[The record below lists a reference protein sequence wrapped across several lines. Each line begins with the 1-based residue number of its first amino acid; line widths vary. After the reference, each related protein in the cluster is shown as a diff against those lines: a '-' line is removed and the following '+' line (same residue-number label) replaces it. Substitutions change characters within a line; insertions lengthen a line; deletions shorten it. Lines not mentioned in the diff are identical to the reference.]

1 MNKIRLEPREKK
13 TAIKNSVGRIILA
26 VLMLLVQFIWVW
38 VLVTKLTTQYPVINI
53 VISVFA
59 VILVIAINENE
70 KIMSLKAPT
79 MILIMMAPVIGVLFF
94 LLSEAMSNTVM
105 MRRRFENYRL
115 LTERFIRP
123 DGSVISDIKSIDK
136 SASRDFSYIQDI
148 CKFPVYKNTK
158 IEYYADTTKA
168 LESQISEISK
178 AQSFIF
184 MEYHAIEDQEAFDG
198 LKNALFERAAAGVDV
213 RILYDDLG
221 SFVFINH
228 DFIKRMEAHGIKCRA
243 FNPIMPFFNLFINNR
258 DHRKITVIDGKV
270 GFTGGYNIANEYF
283 NITHPYGE
291 WKDAGIMM
299 KGSAVRSLTAMFL
312 EMWNSIEK
320 KDIEQ
325 DVEKFFNY
333 TGADI
338 NAPGFIAPYADTP
351 LDDEPTGENVYINVI
366 SSASDYVWFITP
378 YLIISDELKR
388 ALQLAAKR
396 GVDVRIITPG
406 KPDKKMIYQ
415 ATRSYYSELISSGV
429 KIYEFTPGFC
439 HAKLCVSDDRM
450 AVVGTINLD
459 FRSLYHHF
467 ENAVLMY
474 DVPAIADIRKDFEDT
489 FERSDDVTSRYNVRQ
504 KGIIRV
510 VQSLLRLVA
519 PLF

>member
-1 MNKIRLEPREKK
+1 MNKSRFEPREKK
-13 TAIKNSVGRIILA
+13 TAIKNSVGRIFLA
-26 VLMLLVQFIWVW
+26 VLMLLVQFFWVW
-38 VLVTKLTTQYPVINI
+38 VLVTRLTEQYPVINI

-94 LLSEAMSNTVM
+94 LLSEAMSNTIM
-105 MRRRFENYRL
+105 MKRRFENNRM
-115 LTERFIRP
+115 LTDSFIVP
-123 DGSVISDIKSIDK
+123 SSDVISSI
-136 SASRDFSYIQDI
+136 SEPSYARDFSYVQDHTRY
-148 CKFPVYKNTK
+148 PVYQDNEVT
-158 IEYYADTTKA
+158 YYADTTKA
-168 LESQISEISK
+168 LESQIAEISK

-184 MEYHAIEDQEAFDG
+184 MEYHAIEDQKSFEG
-198 LKNALFERAAAGVDV
+198 LKSALFERAAAGVEV

-270 GFTGGYNIANEYF
+270 GFTGGYNIADEYF

-291 WKDAGIMM
+291 WKDAGVMI
-299 KGSAVRSLTAMFL
+299 KGSSVRSLTAMFL
-312 EMWNSIEK
+312 EMWNSVSK
-320 KDIEQ
+320 KDVDESV
-325 DVEKFFNY
+325 DRFFPEVEVPSS
-333 TGADI
+333 GS
-338 NAPGFIAPYADTP
+338 GFIAPFADSP
-351 LDDEPTGENVYINVI
+351 LDDEPMGENVYINAI
-366 SSASDYVWFITP
+366 NSAIDHVWFITP

-388 ALQLAAKR
+388 ALQIAAKR
-396 GVDVRIITPG
+396 GVDVRIVTPG
-406 KPDKKMIYQ
+406 KPDKKLIYQ
-415 ATRSYYSELISSGV
+415 ATRSYYAELISSGV

-439 HAKLCVSDDRM
+439 HAKLCVADDKL

-467 ENAVLMY
+467 ENAVLIY
-474 DVPAIADIRKDFEDT
+474 DMPAIADIKKDFEET
-489 FERSDDVTSRYNVRQ
+489 IARSCDVTSRYNVRQ
-504 KGIIRV
+504 KGMIRV

>member
-1 MNKIRLEPREKK
+1 MNKSRFEPREKK

-26 VLMLLVQFIWVW
+26 VLMLLVQFFWVW

-94 LLSEAMSNTVM
+94 LLSEAMSNTIM
-105 MRRRFENYRL
+105 MKRRFENYRI

-123 DGSVISDIKSIDK
+123 TETVLASIPSK
-136 SASRDFSYIQDI
+136 TYECDFSYIQEH
-148 CKFPVYKNTK
+148 CKFPVYKDNEVT
-158 IEYYADTTKA
+158 YYADTTKA
-168 LESQISEISK
+168 LESQIAEISK
-178 AQSFIF
+178 AESFIF
-184 MEYHAIEDQEAFDG
+184 MEYHAIEDQESFEG
-198 LKNALFERAAAGVDV
+198 LKSALFERAAAGVEV

-291 WKDAGIMM
+291 WKDSGVMI
-299 KGSAVRSLTAMFL
+299 KGSSVRSLTAMFL
-312 EMWNSIEK
+312 EMWNSISK
-320 KDIEQ
+320 KEVD
-325 DVEKFFNY
+325 DSVEEFFPAVESPSI
-333 TGADI
+333 GS
-338 NAPGFIAPYADTP
+338 GFIAPYADSP
-351 LDDEPTGENVYINVI
+351 LDDEPMGENVYINVI
-366 SSASDYVWFITP
+366 NSAVDYVWFITP

-388 ALQLAAKR
+388 ALQIAAKK
-396 GVDVRIITPG
+396 GVDVRIVTPG
-406 KPDKKMIYQ
+406 KPDKKVIYQ

-439 HAKLCVSDDRM
+439 HAKLCVADDKL

-474 DVPAIADIRKDFEDT
+474 DVPAITDIKKDFEET
-489 FERSDDVTSRYNVRQ
+489 IARSCDVTSRYNVRQ
-504 KGIIRV
+504 KGMIRV

>member
-1 MNKIRLEPREKK
+1 MNKSRFEPREKK

-26 VLMLLVQFIWVW
+26 VLMLLVQFFWVW

-94 LLSEAMSNTVM
+94 LLSEAMSNTIM
-105 MRRRFENYRL
+105 MKRRFENYRL

-123 DGSVISDIKSIDK
+123 SKSVLSSISSKTYEC
-136 SASRDFSYIQDI
+136 DFAYIQEH
-148 CKFPVYKNTK
+148 CKFPVYKDNEVT
-158 IEYYADTTKA
+158 YYADTTKA
-168 LESQISEISK
+168 LESQIAEISK
-178 AQSFIF
+178 AESFIF
-184 MEYHAIEDQEAFDG
+184 MEYHAIEDQESFEG
-198 LKNALFERAAAGVDV
+198 LKSALFERAAAGVEV

-291 WKDAGIMM
+291 WKDAGIMI
-299 KGSAVRSLTAMFL
+299 KGSSVRSLTAMFL
-312 EMWNSIEK
+312 EMWNSISK
-320 KDIEQ
+320 KDV
-325 DVEKFFNY
+325 DDSVEEFFPSVEDPS
-333 TGADI
+333 TGC
-338 NAPGFIAPYADTP
+338 GFIAPYADSP
-351 LDDEPTGENVYINVI
+351 LDDEPMGENVYINVI
-366 SSASDYVWFITP
+366 NSAVDYVWFITP

-388 ALQLAAKR
+388 ALQIAAKR
-396 GVDVRIITPG
+396 GVDVRIVTPG

-439 HAKLCVSDDRM
+439 HAKLCVADDNL

-474 DVPAIADIRKDFEDT
+474 DVPAIADIKKDFEET
-489 FERSDDVTSRYNVRQ
+489 MARSSDVTSRYNVRQ
-504 KGIIRV
+504 KGMIRV